1 VALVPHPLVA
11 LVPHPPMPPMS
22 LQQRKAVVTSLART
36 TPQKAKIKPKTV
48 KQLPCITTVT
58 VTVTVSSL
66 ATRVDL
72 ARLVHLALHLA
83 RLVHLALHLARLA
96 HLALHLAIP
105 TWCTHLVR
113 LVHLVLPPTQWMI
126 LRQQTR
132 KTMSRFVGLACFNG
146 KYSMH
151 GKYGKGSNQ
160 SYILFPTSESVSEV
174 GELQLS

>member
-66 ATRVDL
+66 ATRVD
-72 ARLVHLALHLA
+72 LA